1 MDFYRI
7 YTIVPVLLTFNM
19 IYLKGKKTV
28 KYRREHLAVRLLNIK
43 DLSGTAKVCLL
54 LNNAEMNFKVNDCVK
69 RVACTGKLQ

>member
-7 YTIVPVLLTFNM
+7 YTIVPVLLTLYM
-19 IYLKGKKTV
+19 MYLKVTTV

-43 DLSGTAKVCLL
+43 NLSATAKVCLL
-54 LNNAEMNFKVNDCVK
+54 WDNAEMNFEVNDCVK